1 MQDTIA
7 HYEIVEKLGEGGMGV
22 VWKARDPRLG
32 RYVALKMLLP
42 SRVSDPE
49 RRQRIIHEARAA
61 SALNHPNI
69 AHVYDIGETE
79 GALYIAMEYVAG
91 HSLERHIAQK
101 KLTRTDALKCA
112 AQVADAMAAAHAAGI
127 VHGISSRPT
136 P

>member
-1 MQDTIA
+1 VESPRPPAGPIRCPQDA
-7 HYEIVEKLGEGGMGV
+7 AAE
-22 VWKARDPRLG
+22 PRQ
-32 RYVALKMLLP
+32 R
-42 SRVSDPE
+42 SE

-136 P
+136 A